1 MTYKAFCGV
10 VHEAQLEALLVKERL
25 CKGSPQG
32 VWRKGCLMAE
42 LKLGKEFLEQNI
54 ELVKERP
61 IAANLINTS
70 KNFKFCKTMNTFG
83 NS

>member
-1 MTYKAFCGV
+1 MAYKAFCGV

-25 CKGSPQG
+25 REGSSQG

-54 ELVKERP
+54 
-61 IAANLINTS
+61 
-70 KNFKFCKTMNTFG
+70 
-83 NS
+83 

>member
-1 MTYKAFCGV
+1 MMFQLNLTYKAFSCV

-25 CKGSPQG
+25 SEGSPQG
-32 VWRKGCLMAE
+32 VRRKGSLMAE

-61 IAANLINTS
+61 KAANFI
-70 KNFKFCKTMNTFG
+70 KY
-83 NS
+83 